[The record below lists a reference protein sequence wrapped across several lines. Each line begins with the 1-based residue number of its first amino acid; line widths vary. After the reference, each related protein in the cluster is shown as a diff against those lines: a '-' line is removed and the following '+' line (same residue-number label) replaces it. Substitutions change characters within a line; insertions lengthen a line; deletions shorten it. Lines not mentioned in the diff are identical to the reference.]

1 MNNRQKNDYKI
12 LYESLPD
19 RYFRLLFMTGAPEER
34 SFFLHQAPNIGRQ
47 IHVSLELATVLQNLP
62 AGQRTKA
69 VIEFFSRLGEDS
81 SAVFLTDLEI
91 LFDHSLN
98 VDPVKLL
105 KTAARNRAMVV
116 DWPGEVDF
124 AANALIYAVPGHAEY
139 FSAELTDDLLFFD
152 MSGRNSLNKNS

>member
-1 MNNRQKNDYKI
+1 M
-12 LYESLPD
+12 
-19 RYFRLLFMTGAPEER
+19 
-34 SFFLHQAPNIGRQ
+34 
-47 IHVSLELATVLQNLP
+47 
-62 AGQRTKA
+62 
-69 VIEFFSRLGEDS
+69 IEFFSRLGEDS

-116 DWPGEVDF
+116 NWPGEVDF
-124 AANALIYAVPGHAEY
+124 VANALIYAVPGHAEY